1 MSKIPSFTA
10 RRALFA
16 AAASL
21 AIALAGASSVRAAD
35 EADGYPKQPIRLVV
49 PFVGGGVTDSAARI
63 VAEKLSQRLGKQVIV
78 ENRPGAG
85 GNIGTAEV
93 ARSAPDGYT
102 LLLAYDGTLVINP
115 NVYEKVPFDT
125 LKDFVSVGKIG
136 DALLV
141 VLVNPKLPVNNFD
154 DLMALA
160 KETSGGLFYGT
171 AGNGSTPHLAG
182 TMLALRTGI
191 PLHAVPYKGGSAA
204 VVDVASG
211 VLPMTIASVASAMP
225 FVEGKQVRAIAA
237 TSAERAPSLPDV
249 PTLKEQGVQDYVFNS
264 WVGLAAP
271 AGTPQAI
278 VNRLNAELQAVLKDP
293 AVSERLMGL
302 GVVATPSEPQAFY
315 EEMKRDLQKNK
326 EIAQAA
332 NLKLD

>member
-1 MSKIPSFTA
+1 
-10 RRALFA
+10 
-16 AAASL
+16 
-21 AIALAGASSVRAAD
+21 RAAD

-125 LKDFVSVGKIG
+125 LKDFVPVGKIG

-160 KETSGGLFYGT
+160 KE
-171 AGNGSTPHLAG
+171 
-182 TMLALRTGI
+182 
-191 PLHAVPYKGGSAA
+191 
-204 VVDVASG
+204 
-211 VLPMTIASVASAMP
+211 
-225 FVEGKQVRAIAA
+225 
-237 TSAERAPSLPDV
+237 
-249 PTLKEQGVQDYVFNS
+249 
-264 WVGLAAP
+264 
-271 AGTPQAI
+271 
-278 VNRLNAELQAVLKDP
+278 
-293 AVSERLMGL
+293 
-302 GVVATPSEPQAFY
+302 
-315 EEMKRDLQKNK
+315 
-326 EIAQAA
+326 
-332 NLKLD
+332 